1 MTYAIGLDIGVASVG
16 WAAIELDANGDPFRI
31 IDLGS
36 RVFQAA
42 EHPKTGASL
51 AAPRRDARSMRRR
64 LRRHRHRLD
73 RIRQAMLKA
82 GLLSQEELDHLYD
95 GKLPDIYALRVRA
108 LDEAV
113 SRTEFARILLHLAQR
128 RGFRSNKKS
137 EEAAAE
143 KDKEQGKLL
152 AAVKENEEL
161 LVKSEYRTAGEMML
175 LDSRFAGHKRNQ
187 GGEYLCTLPRTAIV
201 QEAEAIF
208 AAQRRFGS
216 TFAAPELEKT
226 YLDILQSQ
234 RSFADGPGPGSPYK
248 GSNEE
253 FNVGLCTLESES
265 GEKRAPK
272 ACYSFELFSLL
283 QALNN
288 MRIESNRESRPLTAD
303 ERQRLIALA
312 HSTAAPS
319 YDRLR
324 KELGLSEEELFKGL
338 PYGKS
343 DPTEV
348 EKKRKFDHLRAYH
361 QIRKALD
368 KVTKGRIRALSHSQL
383 DTIGEVFTLNLEDA
397 EAEKR
402 LLAAGL
408 TAYDTDALLRGLTGF
423 RGRGHISLTACN
435 KLNPLLEQGL
445 SYKDACAAV
454 GYDHRA
460 HTDTERT
467 ALLHPTQQDY
477 ANITSPVVLRAVSQT
492 VKVINA
498 LVRKYGSPV
507 RLNIEQARELSRTFD
522 ERRQMERDMDANRQ
536 LNEAAMEQLR
546 KDLGIQSPTPQDLV
560 KFKLWKM
567 QGEVCPYTQQHLDIQ
582 KLFDPGYVDVD
593 HIIPYS
599 ISFDD
604 SYKNKV
610 LVVSAANRQK
620 GNRLPLEYLQG
631 KAREDFIVWVN
642 ANVKDHRKRQRLLKE
657 HLSEQE
663 KGEFKERALQDTK
676 AMERF
681 LYNYI
686 RDHLLFTSLPGY
698 KKLNHVIAVNG
709 AVTAELRKRWGLSKV
724 RADGDTHHALDAV
737 VVACT
742 TQGMIQRISEYA
754 AHREIRWYFSEDGSY
769 RIDPRTG
776 EAKETTPKPWPHFK
790 AELEARLA
798 DDPAAALEALHLA
811 TYPPHILQQVKPVF
825 VSRMP
830 DHKVTGPAHDATVY
844 KYIQPHEDT
853 LVRKYPLTKLSID
866 SESGEIEGYPDYAK
880 KSDILLYNAL
890 KERLLAFGNNAQK
903 AFGGPEPFRKPKADG
918 TPGPVVKKVPL
929 EKKSLMS
936 IPIQDR
942 TGRAEHTSMVRV
954 DVFRVEGDGYYL
966 VPIYI
971 ADTLAKELPNKAI
984 VAKKP
989 CSAWKPM
996 NDINFMFSLYD
1007 GDLIHVRTKKPMT
1020 MTLVSKDSSLPKD
1033 SLITDAFLY
1042 YKGCNR
1048 DSGSIFVITD
1058 RNTYKIDSL
1067 GVKTLPLI
1075 EKYQVDVLG
1084 NYTKVN
1090 RETRQTFGR

>member
-1 MTYAIGLDIGVASVG
+1 MNYAIGLDIGVASVG

-36 RVFQAA
+36 RVFQTA

-73 RIRQAMLKA
+73 RIQQAMLKA
-82 GLLSQEELDHLYD
+82 GLLSQEELDHLYN

-152 AAVKENEEL
+152 AAVKENETL
-161 LVKSEYRTAGEMML
+161 LAQYRTAGEMML

-201 QEAEAIF
+201 QEAEAVF

-253 FNVGLCTLESES
+253 FNVGLCTLEPES

-319 YDRLR
+319 YERLR
-324 KELGLSEEELFKGL
+324 KELGLSEEDLFKGL

-368 KVTKGRIRALSHSQL
+368 KVSKGRIRALSHSQL

-423 RGRGHISLTACN
+423 RGRGHISLMACN

-445 SYKDACAAV
+445 SYADACAAV

-754 AHREIRWYFSEDGSY
+754 AHRENRWYFSEDGSY

-776 EAKETTPKPWPHFK
+776 EAKETTPKPWPHFR

-830 DHKVTGPAHDATVY
+830 DHKVTGPAHKATVFSAKAADEGMIVY
-844 KYIQPHEDT
+844 KARLSE
-853 LVRKYPLTKLSID
+853 LKLD
-866 SESGEIEGYPDYAK
+866 KDGEIADYYMPD
-880 KSDILLYNAL
+880 SDRLLYNAL
-890 KERLLAFGNNAQK
+890 KQQLIRYGGDAKK
-903 AFGGPEPFRKPKADG
+903 AFAGDFYKPKADG
-918 TPGPVVKKVPL
+918 TPGPLVKSVKLIEKSTLNVPVQ
-929 EKKSLMS
+929 KN
-936 IPIQDR
+936 
-942 TGRAEHTSMVRV
+942 TGIAAHDTMVRV
-954 DVFRVEGDGYYL
+954 DVFHVEGDGYYL
-966 VPIYI
+966 VPIYV
-971 ADTLAKELPNKAI
+971 ADTLKRELPNKAI
-984 VAKKP
+984 IAYKP
-989 CSAWKPM
+989 YTEWKEM
-996 NDINFMFSLYD
+996 KEKHFIFSLYP
-1007 GDLIHVRTKKPMT
+1007 GDLIRVTAKKSMKMALCNKEST
-1020 MTLVSKDSSLPKD
+1020 LPKEL
-1033 SLITDAFLY
+1033 LIKDAYLY
-1042 YKGCNR
+1042 YESCCISTGAVSVK
-1048 DSGSIFVITD
+1048 TD
-1058 RNTYKIDSL
+1058 RRTYKIDSL